1 MRILFI
7 TPSLPYPPHQ
17 GGAIRIYGFLKE
29 LHRAGHEITLLS
41 FSSEDTPLTL
51 DNPLN
56 SLCAQILTIPTPNHS
71 VRKRLMT
78 IAFTNKADIANRLYD
93 PQMAQVF
100 LKQLAHQP
108 YDLIQVEGI
117 EVGSYLLMAK
127 SHFPNIPIVY
137 DAHNAETDLQR
148 FFAEI
153 AFSHLKQLP
162 SALYSHIQSQRIELF
177 ERELINQADKVIAVS
192 EEDQA
197 ILKRLSGSATVE
209 VVPNGIFTADYEP
222 TESATHLELK
232 PNALVFTGKMDYRPN
247 IDAVLWFID
256 EVLPLIERY
265 AHVHFYIVGQKP
277 HSRLDTLRNNP
288 NVTLTGWVP
297 EILPYLLQSSL
308 YIAPLRIGSGTRLKL
323 LEAMAAQCAIVATTT
338 AASGLGSS
346 ISQFLTLADKP
357 QEFANAVLELLQDSN
372 RRQMMGT
379 KAQEYVQTHYD
390 WAVIAPRLLQ
400 VYAELGLHDKAE

>member
-7 TPSLPYPPHQ
+7 TPGLPYPPHQ

-41 FSSEDTPLTL
+41 FVSEDSPLTL

-56 SLCAQILTIPTPNHS
+56 SLCKQVLTVPTPNHS
-71 VRKRLMT
+71 ILKRLIT
-78 IAFTNKADIANRLYD
+78 IVFTNKADIANRLYD
-93 PQMAQVF
+93 PQMEQVF
-100 LKQLAHQP
+100 LSQLAQHP

-117 EVGSYLLMAK
+117 EVGRYLLTAK
-127 SHFPNIPIVY
+127 SHFPNIAVVY

-153 AFSHLKQLP
+153 AFSHIKHLP
-162 SALYSHIQSQRIELF
+162 SALYSQIQSQRIELF
-177 ERELINQADKVIAVS
+177 ERELITKANKVIAVS

-197 ILKRLSGSATVE
+197 ILERLSGSTKVG
-209 VVPNGIFTADYEP
+209 VVPNGIFTADYQP

-247 IDAVLWFID
+247 IDAVLWFVE

-265 AHVHFYIVGQKP
+265 SHVHFYIVGQKP
-277 HSRLDTLRNNP
+277 HPRLEILRSHP

-323 LEAMAAQCAIVATTT
+323 LEAMAAQCAIVATNT
-338 AASGLGSS
+338 AASGLGSQ
-346 ISQFLTLADKP
+346 ISHFLTLADKP
-357 QEFANAVLELLQDSN
+357 QEFANAVLELLQDAN
-372 RRQMMGT
+372 RRQLMGA

-390 WAVIAPRLLQ
+390 WGVIAPRLLN
-400 VYAELGLHDKAE
+400 VYAELGLHGKAE